1 MATDIKLD
9 QQGGGWVIATGN
21 LGVTG
26 GVTFGATSLGDAI
39 TDLRAAIQSTET
51 SAGNV
56 GYRLNALEK
65 TVESL
70 VRLAGAVVIPRW
82 RTKTEVEQGDD
93 MGVSAPSAEQL
104 GLVVEYEIEQLNP
117 NYAHEEVFSITP
129 QAGTLVMRGTAVV
142 VRINL
147 QG

>member
-9 QQGGGWVIATGN
+9 QQGGGWVIVTGN

-26 GVTFGATSLGDAI
+26 GVTFGGTSLGDAI

-117 NYAHEEVFSITP
+117 NYAHEEVISITP
-129 QAGTLVMRGTAVV
+129 PAGTLVMRGTAVV